1 MKTPIGL
8 LAACVM
14 GTMFAVGAFAADP
27 APATP
32 AAAPA
37 AAAQPAKDT
46 AAKPA
51 AATKRAS
58 YCKEHKEECAKK
70 RAERHEKW
78 CNAHPGK
85 CKDAETKKDDAAKK

>member
-37 AAAQPAKDT
+37 AASQPAKPAEGKQSR
-46 AAKPA
+46 AA
-51 AATKRAS
+51 
-58 YCKEHKEECAKK
+58 YCKEHKDECAKQ
-70 RAERHEKW
+70 RAEAHEKW
-78 CNAHPGK
+78 CKKHPNSPK
-85 CKDAETKKDDAAKK
+85 CKTEEKKDDAAKK